1 MIISFVLYQ
10 RGQHSSNQGYTFE
23 VTGYIA
29 PSDTALA
36 TTLKS
41 SSTLNPSLLTTNISK
56 VNTLSTDT
64 LSTDTLSTDT
74 LSETMSEIQDEVE
87 DLTESKK
94 EISVQ
99 VVDDALFKVSESR
112 AYQEATLENK
122 RVFAERVLRYLETE
136 GLVQNIRFNESNDTL
151 LFEYANESNGY
162 FEIERIYSTESK

>member
-10 RGQHSSNQGYTFE
+10 RGQHFSNQGYTFE

-64 LSTDTLSTDT
+64 LS
-74 LSETMSEIQDEVE
+74 ETMSEIQDEVE
-87 DLTESKK
+87 DLTKSKK
-94 EISVQ
+94 EISSQ
-99 VVDDALFKVSESR
+99 VVDDALFKVSESMT
-112 AYQEATLENK
+112 YQEATLENK

-136 GLVQNIRFNESNDTL
+136 GLVQNIRFNENNDTL
-151 LFEYANESNGY
+151 LFEYADESNGY
-162 FEIERIYSTESK
+162 FEIERIYSTENK